1 MSKRFLLYTIAT
13 ALVICN
19 LAAAIFHLR
28 GSNSVV
34 LNLGTA
40 YRVAGIRVLDGDL
53 YEVRYYEGTRE
64 FFSLMRTAERT
75 RHGSRNKIINF
86 LNSVERP
93 RLVVIYREGE
103 VIVGDFVFVLG
114 GSDLKFSD
122 WLKSNRL
129 SYG

>member
-64 FFSLMRTAERT
+64 VFSLMRTAERT

>member
-28 GSNSVV
+28 GSNSAVI
-34 LNLGTA
+34 NLGTA

-64 FFSLMRTAERT
+64 VFSLVRTAERT